1 MNGSSPETVMELDV
15 DGTREHDGNLHE
27 NGDDVCKAVVEM
39 EFPAGRQVVLLDES
53 LHACRSGRANEICT
67 RLPKQL
73 SARDVA

>member
-1 MNGSSPETVMELDV
+1 MELDV

-53 LHACRSGRANEICT
+53 LHACWVHEEPQVEGHHNTNARA
-67 RLPKQL
+67 
-73 SARDVA
+73 A